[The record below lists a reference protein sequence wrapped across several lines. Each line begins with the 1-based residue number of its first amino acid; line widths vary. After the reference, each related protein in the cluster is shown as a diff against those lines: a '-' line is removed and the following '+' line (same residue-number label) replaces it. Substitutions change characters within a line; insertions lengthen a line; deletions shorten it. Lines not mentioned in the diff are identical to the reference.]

1 MIFKENGGGNGAFG
15 GLRAAFLRVKLPN
28 LDLKDGSGKSTFSSW
43 IYLAYYP
50 LVAINGSFC

>member
-1 MIFKENGGGNGAFG
+1 LIFKENGGENVAFE

-50 LVAINGSFC
+50 SLP